1 MPPKKKKST
10 LKEKKEKPMNEL
22 TSDELMERI
31 FSKEIVGKLKE
42 IVRDIESKKEKKSSS

>member
-1 MPPKKKKST
+1 MPPKKKKKK
-10 LKEKKEKPMNEL
+10 LREKVEDTKPMNEM

-42 IVRDIESKKEKKSSS
+42 IVQDLDKKKSK